1 MKIVDAFTYYVA
13 LNPIPHCNAY
23 YAYTTLYEHWIAK
36 FGLPEILVTD
46 IGTEFINN
54 EIITLCQLYNIKHKQ
69 RTSHAPWTN
78 VLVKGMNRSL
88 QEYLRG
94 IINGK
99 AINLFLL
106 IEKEKM
112 TDKIKLSR
120 PPDLDSKHTINQIFV
135 FHDPLD
141 NLSLSKRE
149 IESIFLP
156 VTEKNNTE
164 TTTKTQN
171 LDPVIRQLK
180 SWHKYKTKPVK
191 ADISFLRNKTH
202 LRYFYNLKTKH

>member
-1 MKIVDAFTYYVA
+1 MVMVDAFTHYVA
-13 LNPIPHCNAY
+13 LNPVPHCNAY
-23 YAYTTLYEHWIAK
+23 YAYTTVFEHWIAK

-46 IGTEFINN
+46 NGTELINN
-54 EIITLCQLYNIKHKQ
+54 EIITLCQLYNIQHKP

-78 VLVKGMNRSL
+78 VLVEDMNRSL

-112 TDKIKLSR
+112 TDKIKLSG
-120 PPDLDSKHTINQIFV
+120 PADLDSKHTINQIFV

-156 VTEKNNTE
+156 VTEKITLKLLQKH
-164 TTTKTQN
+164 KTLTFSLDNSNLGTNIKQN
-171 LDPVIRQLK
+171 L
-180 SWHKYKTKPVK
+180 
-191 ADISFLRNKTH
+191 
-202 LRYFYNLKTKH
+202 